1 MSSNFISGWGKLW
14 DRKTVTSL
22 GGWVTQTY
30 QLTLDRGGRRRQVRK
45 KPAKKSSKQSFNSFF
60 YNSHKFNS
68 SSGFAK
74 NTDSWNILQTCAEK
88 PTSSGENRCN
98 TAATWFFSFKIW
110 NTEKNICWKNPVWT
124 CSIKTIVV
132 KKPKFRLC
140 QMPNSRKAI
149 LTATSI

>member
-1 MSSNFISGWGKLW
+1 M
-14 DRKTVTSL
+14 RKTLGPKNCHIFGGMSNSNLSAHFGPGRQATTSP
-22 GGWVTQTY
+22 
-30 QLTLDRGGRRRQVRK
+30 K
-45 KPAKKSSKQSFNSFF
+45 KAAKKSSKQSFNSFF

-124 CSIKTIVV
+124 CSIQTIVV

-149 LTATSI
+149 PTTTSI

>member
-45 KPAKKSSKQSFNSFF
+45 KPRKRVRNNLLTVFFIIRTNSTRHRGLLKTLIHEIFYRLVQKNQPVQARTDGIQRQHDFFLSKFETQ
-60 YNSHKFNS
+60 
-68 SSGFAK
+68 
-74 NTDSWNILQTCAEK
+74 
-88 PTSSGENRCN
+88 
-98 TAATWFFSFKIW
+98 
-110 NTEKNICWKNPVWT
+110 KNICWKNPVWT
-124 CSIKTIVV
+124 CSIQTIVV

-149 LTATSI
+149 PTTTSI